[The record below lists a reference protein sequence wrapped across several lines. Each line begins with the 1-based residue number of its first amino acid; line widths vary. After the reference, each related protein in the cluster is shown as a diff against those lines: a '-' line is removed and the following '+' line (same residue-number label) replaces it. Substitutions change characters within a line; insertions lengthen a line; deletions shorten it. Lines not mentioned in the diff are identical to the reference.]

1 MLLVKVHS
9 SGFLAGLGHLDK
21 LSKHLLPDLIQISLF
36 WDLGLDTLRGI
47 LRVYLQQELIL
58 IMAYSSIMAY
68 GSMPY
73 VGVTLKKIAVTLTN
87 DILKMSALD

>member
-1 MLLVKVHS
+1 M
-9 SGFLAGLGHLDK
+9 
-21 LSKHLLPDLIQISLF
+21 
-36 WDLGLDTLRGI
+36 RGI

-73 VGVTLKKIAVTLTN
+73 VGVTPKKIAVTLTN